1 MEVTDA
7 MKKSAI
13 ILVTVLL
20 LFLLLLNSAY
30 TVEENQFACTVR
42 FSEIIG
48 TTDTA
53 GLHFKL
59 PFVDS
64 IKYFSKATQFYDIPP
79 SEVLTSDK
87 QNMTADC
94 YVLWRIEDPK
104 KFYQTL
110 GTTGAAEQRLDAI
123 TYNELKTVMGTLAQ
137 ADIINMEDGAE
148 RNNIYEGI
156 NAKVDAQAKT
166 YGITVEDVKIKRFD
180 LPQSNE
186 NAVYSRMISERNQM
200 AEKYTADGA
209 YDASIIRNDVDKQ
222 VNIIISNAQAEAAKL
237 EAEGEAEYMR
247 MLAEAYDSDDKKD
260 FYEFT
265 IALDALK
272 QSLTGDEKTI
282 ILDADSALAKI
293 LTGN

>member
-1 MEVTDA
+1 MEVTNA
-7 MKKSAI
+7 MKKTGI
-13 ILVTVLL
+13 IIVLCA
-20 LFLLLLNSAY
+20 LLLLVALNSFY
-30 TVEENQFACTVR
+30 TVEENQFACVVR
-42 FSEIIG
+42 FSEIVS

-53 GLHFKL
+53 GLHFKV

-64 IKYFSKATQFYDIPP
+64 ISYFSKATQFYDIPP

-110 GTTGAAEQRLDAI
+110 GTTAAAEQRLNAT

-137 ADIINMEDGAE
+137 ADIINMDDGAE
-148 RNNIYEGI
+148 RNNIYENI

-200 AEKYTADGA
+200 AEKYTADGN
-209 YDASIIRNDVDKQ
+209 YEASIIRNDVDKQ
-222 VNIIISNAQAEAAKL
+222 VNIIISNAKAEAAKL

-247 MLAEAYDSDDKKD
+247 MLAEAYDTADKKD

-265 IALDALK
+265 IALDALQ

-282 ILDADSALAKI
+282 ILDADSALAQI
-293 LTGN
+293 LTGK